1 MAKPMILVTG
11 AAGKTGGAVAH
22 ELLAQ
27 GFPVRALVRRQDQRS
42 EALARQGAEVMVAEM
57 DDVDQLVEAMR
68 GAKRAYYVTLFRP
81 YMLQAAAAFAVAAR
95 EARLEAVV
103 QLGQWLSHRA
113 HPALLTRETWLVDQT
128 FAMIPNIAH
137 VIVNPGMFADNFLR
151 IMDFPALLG
160 VYPYLTG
167 DSSCAPVSNED
178 IARTAAALLAAPE
191 RHAGRS
197 YRPTGPELLSGR
209 EMAAIIAKAV
219 GHRVQPLPMPA
230 WLFLKVA
237 RMQGVDPHEAH
248 SYVQYAFHDARA
260 GSFEFEGGVND
271 VVEQLTGRPAESFE
285 AVARRYAAMPFARQ
299 TPGNR
304 MRALA
309 QFLAAP
315 LWPGYSLAR
324 YERERAFPR
333 LSNASLSINDERW
346 RRERSRQNAAA
357 RRSEAAPRAT
367 AA

>member
-1 MAKPMILVTG
+1 MAKPKILVTG
-11 AAGKTGGAVAH
+11 AAGKTGGAVAR
-22 ELLAQ
+22 ELLRQ
-27 GFPVRALVRRQDQRS
+27 GFPVRALVRRQDARS
-42 EALARQGAEVMVAEM
+42 EALTRQGAEVVVAEM

-68 GAKRAYYVTLFRP
+68 GVNRAYFVPLFRP
-81 YMLQAAAAFAVAAR
+81 YMLQAATTFAVAAR

-160 VYPYLTG
+160 VYPYMTG
-167 DSSCAPVSNED
+167 DSRSAPVSNED
-178 IARTAAALLAAPE
+178 IASTAAALLAAPE

-197 YRPTGPELLSGR
+197 YRPTGPQLLSGR
-209 EMAAIIAKAV
+209 EMAAIIAEVV
-219 GHRVQPLPMPA
+219 GHRVAPLPMPE

-237 RMQGVDPHEAH
+237 RMQGVDPYEAH
-248 SYVQYAFHDARA
+248 SYIQYAFRDARA
-260 GSFEFEGGVND
+260 GSFEFEGGVTD
-271 VVEQLTGRPAESFE
+271 VVEQLTGRRPEDFGTI
-285 AVARRYAAMPFARQ
+285 ARRYAALPFARQ
-299 TPGNR
+299 TLGNR
-304 MRALA
+304 MKALA

-324 YERERAFPR
+324 YERGRAFPK
-333 LSNASLSINDERW
+333 LASPSLSINDERW

-357 RRSEAAPRAT
+357 RRNDAVPQTLAA
-367 AA
+367 